1 MNCAKNGVK
10 SAKKV
15 VDKLW
20 IVCKFHGQKSC

>member
-1 MNCAKNGVK
+1 MEKTMNCAKNGVK

-20 IVCKFHGQKSC
+20 IVCKFHG